1 MNPTGFE
8 DWLGAPAEQ
17 RRVLVMGV
25 LNVTPDS
32 FSDGGRFAEPAAAVE
47 HARQMVADGAELIDI
62 GGESTRPG
70 VPRVAAEEQMR
81 RIMPVVGALARDIPA
96 LLSVDTTR
104 AAVAE
109 AALDAGAGIINDISG
124 GLDDPA
130 MLPLAARRG
139 VPIALMHMR
148 GEPATMQTLA
158 GYGDVVGEVQRH
170 LAARRDAAVT
180 AGVER
185 HRVLLDPGIGFAKG
199 AEHNLTVLRRLRELT
214 ELGQPLLLG
223 TSRKGFVGRITGE
236 GEPSGRLFGTAATV
250 AWCVAN
256 GAAIVR
262 VHDVGPMAKVVRM
275 TRAIADAD
283 GPGGDAA
290 DRKAFSV

>member
-1 MNPTGFE
+1 MNSVQFE
-8 DWLGAPAEQ
+8 HWLSDAAREP
-17 RRVLVMGV
+17 LVMGV

-32 FSDGGRFAEPAAAVE
+32 FSDGGRFAETAAAAA
-47 HARQMVADGAELIDI
+47 HARQMVADGADLIDV

-70 VPRVAAEEQMR
+70 APRVPAEEQVR
-81 RIMPVVGALARDIPA
+81 RIIPVLRELRHVRAV
-96 LLSVDTTR
+96 LSVDTTR

-109 AALDAGAGIINDISG
+109 AALEAGACVINDISG
-124 GLDDPA
+124 GLDDPS

-139 VPIALMHMR
+139 VPIVLMHMR

-158 GYGDVVGEVQRH
+158 DYKDVVADVKRH
-170 LAARRDAAVT
+170 LAARRDAAVA

-185 HRVLLDPGIGFAKG
+185 HRILLDPGIGFAKG
-199 AEHNLTVLRRLRELT
+199 AEHNLTVMRRLGELT
-214 ELGQPLLLG
+214 DLGQPLLLG
-223 TSRKGFVGRITGE
+223 TSRKSFVGRITGE
-236 GEPSGRLFGTAATV
+236 DEPSRRLFGTAATV

-275 TRAIADAD
+275 TRAIL
-283 GPGGDAA
+283 GDRVEA
-290 DRKAFSV
+290 DRS